1 MITARNTDRYT
12 ALLTAVSIF
21 ALVGMTIP
29 SQAGSPGG
37 VVGGAV
43 GSVSGAVGAVGG
55 TGGTLSGT
63 GGVVSGTGGL
73 VGGAVSSISGTV
85 DGIDGTTT
93 TATVGAL
100 TNKGVLDA
108 SVRSDLIG
116 GIKAKLNVLSKKQLV
131 KLCIG
136 IGGGSGCGSGHSRHQ
151 LLGLIDARLTLLSNK
166 RLLGLCVSVG
176 GTGCGG
182 ATGGLATIA
191 KIGVLDHKGVLHG
204 TVKSDLILDI
214 KAKLD
219 VLSNKNL
226 AKLCVGIGGG
236 TGCGSGHSRHQLL
249 GLIDYKLTLLSK
261 KELLGLC
268 VSVGGTGCGSFAS
281 TGVGGTVGTVRGAV
295 GTVSGAVRTVSGIG
309 GGGSGNGGGGSG
321 NAGGGSGNG
330 NGGAGQGIVKE
341 LAGLNSGERRELKRK
356 CPAVLYN
363 PAAYSS
369 DAVRV
374 CRVLAQLAIQ

>member
-29 SQAGSPGG
+29 SQAGSLGG
-37 VVGGAV
+37 VVGGTV
-43 GSVSGAVGAVGG
+43 GTVSGTAG
-55 TGGTLSGT
+55 TVSGT
-63 GGVVSGTGGL
+63 GGV

-85 DGIDGTTT
+85 DSIDGTTGGT

-116 GIKAKLNVLSKKQLV
+116 GIQAKLNVLSKKQLV

-136 IGGGSGCGSGHSRHQ
+136 IGGGTGCGSGHSRQQ
-151 LLGLIDARLTLLSNK
+151 LLDLIDARLTLLSDK

-182 ATGGLATIA
+182 ATGGPATIA

-204 TVKSDLILDI
+204 TVKSDLILGI

-268 VSVGGTGCGSFAS
+268 VSVGGTGCGSIAS
-281 TGVGGTVGTVRGAV
+281 TGGGGGTGGSGGT
-295 GTVSGAVRTVSGIG
+295 
-309 GGGSGNGGGGSG
+309 GGGSGNGG
-321 NAGGGSGNG
+321 AGH
-330 NGGAGQGIVKE
+330 GIVQE
-341 LAGLNSGERRELKRK
+341 LAGLNSGDRRELKRK

>member
-1 MITARNTDRYT
+1 
-12 ALLTAVSIF
+12 
-21 ALVGMTIP
+21 
-29 SQAGSPGG
+29 
-37 VVGGAV
+37 
-43 GSVSGAVGAVGG
+43 
-55 TGGTLSGT
+55 
-63 GGVVSGTGGL
+63 
-73 VGGAVSSISGTV
+73 
-85 DGIDGTTT
+85 
-93 TATVGAL
+93 
-100 TNKGVLDA
+100 
-108 SVRSDLIG
+108 
-116 GIKAKLNVLSKKQLV
+116 VLSKKQLV

-151 LLGLIDARLTLLSNK
+151 VLNLIDARLTLLSDK
-166 RLLGLCVSVG
+166 RLLGLCVSIG
-176 GTGCGG
+176 GTSCGG
-182 ATGGLATIA
+182 ATGGPATIA

-204 TVKSDLILDI
+204 TVKSDLIGGI

-236 TGCGSGHSRHQLL
+236 RGCGSGHSRHQLL

-295 GTVSGAVRTVSGIG
+295 GTVSGAVRTVSGTG
-309 GGGSGNGGGGSG
+309 GGGGTGGGDSGNGGSGNGG
-321 NAGGGSGNG
+321 AGH
-330 NGGAGQGIVKE
+330 GIVPE
-341 LAGLNSGERRELKRK
+341 LVGLNSGERRELKRK

>member
-12 ALLTAVSIF
+12 ALLTAVSIL

-29 SQAGSPGG
+29 SQAGSLGG

-43 GSVSGAVGAVGG
+43 GTV
-55 TGGTLSGT
+55 SGT
-63 GGVVSGTGGL
+63 GGVVSGTGGV
-73 VGGAVSSISGTV
+73 VGGAVSSIGGTV
-85 DGIDGTTT
+85 DGIDGTTSGT

-108 SVRSDLIG
+108 TVRSNLIG
-116 GIKAKLNVLSKKQLV
+116 GIKARLSVLSKKQLV

-136 IGGGSGCGSGHSRHQ
+136 IGGGTGCGSGHSRHQ
-151 LLGLIDARLTLLSNK
+151 LLGLIDARLSLLSDK
-166 RLLGLCVSVG
+166 KLLGLCVSVG

-182 ATGGLATIA
+182 ATGGLATNA
-191 KIGVLDHKGVLHG
+191 RIGVLDHKGVLHG
-204 TVKSDLILDI
+204 TAESDLIGGI

-249 GLIDYKLTLLSK
+249 GLIDYKLALLSK

-268 VSVGGTGCGSFAS
+268 VSVGGTGCGSVAS
-281 TGVGGTVGTVRGAV
+281 TGGGGAA
-295 GTVSGAVRTVSGIG
+295 GTVSGIG
-309 GGGSGNGGGGSG
+309 RLVSGS
-321 NAGGGSGNG
+321 AGGGSGNS
-330 NGGAGQGIVKE
+330 GGAGDNGGGQAGNGIVRE
-341 LAGLNSGERRELKRK
+341 IAGLTSGERRELKRK
-356 CPAVLYN
+356 CPSVLYN
-363 PAAYSS
+363 PAAYSG

-374 CRVLAQLAIQ
+374 CRVLAQLAVQ

>member
-1 MITARNTDRYT
+1 MITARNTDRCT

-29 SQAGSPGG
+29 SQAGSLGG

-43 GSVSGAVGAVGG
+43 GTV
-55 TGGTLSGT
+55 SGT
-63 GGVVSGTGGL
+63 GGVVSGTGGV
-73 VGGAVSSISGTV
+73 VGGAVSSIGGTV
-85 DGIDGTTT
+85 DGIDGTTSGT

-108 SVRSDLIG
+108 TVRSDLIG
-116 GIKAKLNVLSKKQLV
+116 GIKARLNVLSKKQLV

-136 IGGGSGCGSGHSRHQ
+136 IGGGTGCGSGHSRQQ
-151 LLGLIDARLTLLSNK
+151 LLGLIDARLTLLSDK

-204 TVKSDLILDI
+204 TVKSDLIGGV

-226 AKLCVGIGGG
+226 AKLCIGIGGG

-249 GLIDYKLTLLSK
+249 GLIDYALTLLPQK
-261 KELLGLC
+261 
-268 VSVGGTGCGSFAS
+268 
-281 TGVGGTVGTVRGAV
+281 
-295 GTVSGAVRTVSGIG
+295 
-309 GGGSGNGGGGSG
+309 
-321 NAGGGSGNG
+321 
-330 NGGAGQGIVKE
+330 
-341 LAGLNSGERRELKRK
+341 
-356 CPAVLYN
+356 
-363 PAAYSS
+363 
-369 DAVRV
+369 
-374 CRVLAQLAIQ
+374 